1 MATIASVHARE
12 ILDSRGNPTVE
23 VDIRLSDGGFGRAA
37 VPSGASTGVHEAL
50 ELRDGDVGRY
60 AGKGVL
66 RAVANVNGRIAP
78 KVAGR
83 EALDQTGLDR
93 LLIELDGTPNK
104 SALGANALLGVSLAA
119 AKAAAASRHEPLYRY
134 LNREARTLPV
144 PLMNVING
152 GLHADNPLDVQEFML
167 VPIGGGRFADALRM
181 GVETFHALRA
191 ILRSR
196 KLSTAVGDEGGFAP
210 ALRSTEEALNV
221 LLDAIRKAGYRAGT
235 DVAVAIDVAASNLY
249 QNGTYRFAGE
259 GIQRQT
265 GELLTYYARLCET
278 YPIVSLE
285 DGLAE
290 DEWEG
295 WRDLTARLG
304 STTQLVGDDLFVT
317 NPARLRRGIE
327 LHVANAVLIKVNQ
340 IGTLTETLEAVATAK
355 AAGYASIISHRS
367 GDTEDT
373 TIADLAV
380 ATGAGQIKTGAPSR
394 SERVA
399 KYNQLLRIEEEL
411 GDRAIFPGAAAF
423 KGAGQLPGDQATRGP
438 RKPGNR

>member
-1 MATIASVHARE
+1 MPAIAAVHARE

-50 ELRDGDVGRY
+50 ELRDGDAGRY

-66 RAVANVNGRIAP
+66 RAVANVNDRIAP

-83 EALDQTGLDR
+83 EALDQAGLDR
-93 LLIELDGTPNK
+93 LLIDLDGPRK
-104 SALGANALLGVSLAA
+104 RSALGATARLGLALAA

-167 VPIGGGRFADALRM
+167 VPLGGGRFADALRM

-210 ALRSTEEALNV
+210 ALRSTEDALDV

-249 QNGTYRFAGE
+249 QHGTYRFAGE
-259 GIQRQT
+259 GFQRQT
-265 GELLTYYARLCET
+265 GELLTYYSRLCET

-290 DEWEG
+290 DAWEG

-304 STTQLVGDDLFVT
+304 ATTQLVGDDLFVT

-327 LHVANAVLIKVNQ
+327 LHAGNALFTKANPIWTVTQRLRE
-340 IGTLTETLEAVATAK
+340 IGTPQERR
-355 AAGYASIISHRS
+355 YAY
-367 GDTEDT
+367 
-373 TIADLAV
+373 A
-380 ATGAGQIKTGAPSR
+380 
-394 SERVA
+394 
-399 KYNQLLRIEEEL
+399 
-411 GDRAIFPGAAAF
+411 
-423 KGAGQLPGDQATRGP
+423 
-438 RKPGNR
+438 

>member
-1 MATIASVHARE
+1 MPAIAAVHARE

-50 ELRDGDVGRY
+50 ELRDGDAGRY

-66 RAVANVNGRIAP
+66 RAVANGNDRIAP
-78 KVAGR
+78 RGGGR
-83 EALDQTGLDR
+83 EAVDQAGLDR

-119 AKAAAASRHEPLYRY
+119 AKAAAASRHEPFYRY
-134 LNREARTLPV
+134 LNPEARTLPV

-167 VPIGGGRFADALRM
+167 VPTGGRRFADALRM

-196 KLSTAVGDEGGFAP
+196 ELSTAVGDEGGFAP
-210 ALRSTEEALNV
+210 ALRSTEEALDV
-221 LLDAIRKAGYRAGT
+221 LLGAIRKAGYRAGT

-249 QNGTYRFAGE
+249 KNGTYRFAGE

-265 GELLTYYARLCET
+265 GELITYYARLCEI

-317 NPARLRRGIE
+317 NPARLRRAVE

-340 IGTLTETLEAVATAK
+340 IGTLTEKPEAGAAPQAAPDAAT
-355 AAGYASIISHRS
+355 ISHPSRAP
-367 GDTEDT
+367 GNK
-373 TIADLAV
+373 TIARPAV
-380 ATGAGQIKTGAPSR
+380 
-394 SERVA
+394 
-399 KYNQLLRIEEEL
+399 
-411 GDRAIFPGAAAF
+411 
-423 KGAGQLPGDQATRGP
+423 GP
-438 RKPGNR
+438 PA

>member
-152 GLHADNPLDVQEFML
+152 GRGMSH
-167 VPIGGGRFADALRM
+167 
-181 GVETFHALRA
+181 
-191 ILRSR
+191 
-196 KLSTAVGDEGGFAP
+196 STA
-210 ALRSTEEALNV
+210 T
-221 LLDAIRKAGYRAGT
+221 
-235 DVAVAIDVAASNLY
+235 
-249 QNGTYRFAGE
+249 
-259 GIQRQT
+259 
-265 GELLTYYARLCET
+265 
-278 YPIVSLE
+278 
-285 DGLAE
+285 
-290 DEWEG
+290 
-295 WRDLTARLG
+295 
-304 STTQLVGDDLFVT
+304 
-317 NPARLRRGIE
+317 
-327 LHVANAVLIKVNQ
+327 
-340 IGTLTETLEAVATAK
+340 
-355 AAGYASIISHRS
+355 
-367 GDTEDT
+367 
-373 TIADLAV
+373 
-380 ATGAGQIKTGAPSR
+380 
-394 SERVA
+394 
-399 KYNQLLRIEEEL
+399 
-411 GDRAIFPGAAAF
+411 
-423 KGAGQLPGDQATRGP
+423 
-438 RKPGNR
+438 